1 MTTTTA
7 TARPRQ
13 RKPRTKPAR
22 FIRLC
27 VKPDGPAPGV
37 VRITVGQDQADYL
50 LTPLATDF
58 GRGFEV
64 RKIGLEANGEDPYHV
79 NLDGASGTCDCKGF
93 GRWNHCKH
101 ADGLAALIAAGR
113 L

>member
-13 RKPRTKPAR
+13 RKPRQKPAR
-22 FIRLC
+22 FARLC
-27 VKPDGPAPGV
+27 VKPDGKNPGV
-37 VRITVGQDQADYL
+37 VKLIVGKESADYL
-50 LTPLATDF
+50 LTPIPADF

-64 RKIGLEANGEDPYHV
+64 LKIGLEANGEPPYHV
-79 NLDGASGTCDCKGF
+79 NLDGDKRTCDCKG
-93 GRWNHCKH
+93 GLKHGHCKH
-101 ADGLAALIAAGR
+101 ADGIAALIQAGK

>member
-1 MTTTTA
+1 MPTTTA

-13 RKPRTKPAR
+13 RKPRQKPAR

-27 VKPDGPAPGV
+27 VKPDGQAPGV
-37 VRITVGQDQADYL
+37 VRITVGKEQTDYL
-50 LTPLATDF
+50 LAPIPADF
-58 GRGFEV
+58 GRGFEI
-64 RKIGLEANGEDPYHV
+64 RKIGLEADGEVYHV
-79 NLDGASGTCDCKGF
+79 NLDGDKGTCDCKGF